1 MITGAHAIIYSTSP
15 EADRAFLRDV
25 LGLTHVDVGHGWLI
39 FGLPPAE
46 LAVHPGERNDHH
58 EQYLMCDDVQ
68 TFIAEMAKRNV
79 GCSPVQDLR
88 WGLLTHV
95 PLPGGGK
102 LGVYEPRHDR
112 PGAPPP
118 GATGAPAGYPAVSP
132 YLVVRS
138 AAAVIDFATRAFDAR
153 EIRRHTE
160 PDGRI
165 RHAELRIRDAVIM
178 VGERPDADASPV
190 FLHLYVPDVDETYRR
205 ALEAGATSVVAPR
218 EQDYG
223 DRTAGI
229 TDPTGTTWWIGTH
242 QVVSRSTR

>member
-1 MITGAHAIIYSTSP
+1 MISGAHAIIYSTSP
-15 EADRAFLRDV
+15 EADRAFLRDM
-25 LGLTHVDVGHGWLI
+25 LGLAHVDVGHGWLI

-46 LAVHPGERNDHH
+46 VAVHPGARNDHH
-58 EQYLMCDDVQ
+58 EQYLICDDVQ
-68 TFIAEMAKRNV
+68 AFVAEMAKRNV
-79 GCSPVQDLR
+79 SCSPVQDQG
-88 WGLLTHV
+88 WGQLTQV

-102 LGVYEPRHDR
+102 LGVYQPRHAR
-112 PGAPPP
+112 PGEPAA
-118 GATGAPAGYPAVSP
+118 GTGGPAGYPAVSP
-132 YLVVRS
+132 YLVVKS
-138 AAAVIDFATRAFDAR
+138 ATTLLDFAKRAFDAQ

-178 VGERPDADASPV
+178 VGERPDAAASPM

-218 EQDYG
+218 QQDYG

-229 TDPTGTTWWIGTH
+229 RDPTGTTWWLGTH
-242 QVVSRSTR
+242 QVVSRSTS

>member
-25 LGLTHVDVGHGWLI
+25 LGLAHVDVGHGWLV

-46 LAVHPGERNDHH
+46 LAVHPGERNDQH
-58 EQYLMCDDVQ
+58 EQYLICDDVQ
-68 TFIAEMAKRNV
+68 AFIAEMAKRNV
-79 GCSPVQDLR
+79 ACSPVQDQR
-88 WGLLTHV
+88 WGLLTQV

-102 LGVYEPRHDR
+102 LGVYQPRHAR
-112 PGAPPP
+112 PEGPV
-118 GATGAPAGYPAVSP
+118 ATGAPAGYPAVSP
-132 YLVVRS
+132 YLVVKS
-138 AAAVIDFATRAFDAR
+138 ATTLLDFATRAFDAQ
-153 EIRRHTE
+153 ELRRHTE

-178 VGERPDADASPV
+178 VGERADAAASPV
-190 FLHLYVPDVDETYRR
+190 FLHLYVPDVDDTYRR
-205 ALEAGATSVVAPR
+205 ALQAGATSVVAPR

-229 TDPTGTTWWIGTH
+229 TDPTGTTWWIGTR
-242 QVVSRSTR
+242 QLVSRSTR